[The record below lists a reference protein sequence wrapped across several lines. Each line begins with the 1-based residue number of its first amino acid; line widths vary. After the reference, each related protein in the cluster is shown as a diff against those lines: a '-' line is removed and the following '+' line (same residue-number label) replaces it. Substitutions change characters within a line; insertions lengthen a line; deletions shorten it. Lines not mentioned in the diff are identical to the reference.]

1 MPIRIISLLKLI
13 SINAMSMKN
22 KILLLLFLPLLFGC
36 NGWLNVTPQ
45 SEVDEEDLFADGEG
59 YRNSLNGV
67 YSRISES
74 DMYAQQ
80 LTWGFMDVLAQYY
93 NFDKMNQYGAYPKA
107 YKGDYDNSEVK
118 GILESIWQGAYKSIA
133 NCNNL
138 IQNIDKADVTKF
150 LGREGEKNMLK
161 GEALALRAFLHFDL
175 LRLFAPVA
183 VELNGDK
190 TGYVPVNDNN
200 EYLPYCE
207 THPAMFQKREN
218 VQDYLDKVIRDLK
231 DAKTLL
237 ATFDTVS
244 SVRKDQL
251 RTTNRL
257 LGTAGAVEDLFYCF
271 RGFRMNYYAA
281 TAMLARVYNYKGELQ
296 LAAEQAQEVIDNGS
310 FPVKGDYAKPKQYED
325 VIFAL
330 SNRKLTELFE
340 AYYTGTN
347 KVLCVSNTALNKILG
362 SDTYDYRGYYHMQ
375 NLDGANK
382 VSKKYLPVSSDQGTI
397 PNEIIPIIRT
407 SEMQY
412 IAGEYYAS
420 IKDYATAASRIT
432 VVKQASGAYTP
443 VTVQSLEDYHKAWIN
458 DAYRTFIGEGQ
469 LFFLYKKLG
478 TEFYSGM
485 KDEAFVFAIPD
496 SEDVTL
502 NQ

>member
-1 MPIRIISLLKLI
+1 
-13 SINAMSMKN
+13 
-22 KILLLLFLPLLFGC
+22 
-36 NGWLNVTPQ
+36 
-45 SEVDEEDLFADGEG
+45 
-59 YRNSLNGV
+59 
-67 YSRISES
+67 
-74 DMYAQQ
+74 
-80 LTWGFMDVLAQYY
+80 
-93 NFDKMNQYGAYPKA
+93 
-107 YKGDYDNSEVK
+107 
-118 GILESIWQGAYKSIA
+118 
-133 NCNNL
+133 
-138 IQNIDKADVTKF
+138 
-150 LGREGEKNMLK
+150 
-161 GEALALRAFLHFDL
+161 
-175 LRLFAPVA
+175 
-183 VELNGDK
+183 
-190 TGYVPVNDNN
+190 
-200 EYLPYCE
+200 
-207 THPAMFQKREN
+207 
-218 VQDYLDKVIRDLK
+218 
-231 DAKTLL
+231 
-237 ATFDTVS
+237 
-244 SVRKDQL
+244 
-251 RTTNRL
+251 
-257 LGTAGAVEDLFYCF
+257 
-271 RGFRMNYYAA
+271 MNYYAA

-407 SEMQY
+407 SEMQC

>member
-1 MPIRIISLLKLI
+1 MLIRIISLLKLI
-13 SINAMSMKN
+13 LINAMSMKN

-107 YKGDYDNSEVK
+107 YKGDYDNSE
-118 GILESIWQGAYKSIA
+118 GAYKSIA

-218 VQDYLDKVIRDLK
+218 VQGYLEFKR
-231 DAKTLL
+231 
-237 ATFDTVS
+237 
-244 SVRKDQL
+244 
-251 RTTNRL
+251 
-257 LGTAGAVEDLFYCF
+257 C
-271 RGFRMNYYAA
+271 
-281 TAMLARVYNYKGELQ
+281 
-296 LAAEQAQEVIDNGS
+296 
-310 FPVKGDYAKPKQYED
+310 
-325 VIFAL
+325 
-330 SNRKLTELFE
+330 
-340 AYYTGTN
+340 
-347 KVLCVSNTALNKILG
+347 
-362 SDTYDYRGYYHMQ
+362 Q
-375 NLDGANK
+375 N
-382 VSKKYLPVSSDQGTI
+382 
-397 PNEIIPIIRT
+397 
-407 SEMQY
+407 
-412 IAGEYYAS
+412 
-420 IKDYATAASRIT
+420 
-432 VVKQASGAYTP
+432 
-443 VTVQSLEDYHKAWIN
+443 
-458 DAYRTFIGEGQ
+458 FIGH
-469 LFFLYKKLG
+469 
-478 TEFYSGM
+478 
-485 KDEAFVFAIPD
+485 V
-496 SEDVTL
+496 
-502 NQ
+502 

>member
-1 MPIRIISLLKLI
+1 MRIVGKFIMI
-13 SINAMSMKN
+13 G
-22 KILLLLFLPLLFGC
+22 LLLGLAAC
-36 NGWLNVTPQ
+36 SDWLNVSPDDQ
-45 SEVDEEDLFADGEG
+45 VNEETLFTDGDG
-59 YRNSLNGV
+59 YRNALNGI
-67 YSRISES
+67 YKDLADFALYGRE
-74 DMYAQQ
+74 
-80 LTWGFMDVLAQYY
+80 LTWGMNEVLGQTYHLNYIPSDHAYY
-93 NFDKMNQYGAYPKA
+93 YMAWSM
-107 YKGDYDNSEVK
+107 YDNDKVEA
-118 GILESIWQGAYKSIA
+118 ILSSLWEQAYNAIA

-218 VQDYLDKVIRDLK
+218 VQGYLDKVIRDLK

-257 LGTAGAVEDLFYCF
+257 LGNAGAVEDLFYCF